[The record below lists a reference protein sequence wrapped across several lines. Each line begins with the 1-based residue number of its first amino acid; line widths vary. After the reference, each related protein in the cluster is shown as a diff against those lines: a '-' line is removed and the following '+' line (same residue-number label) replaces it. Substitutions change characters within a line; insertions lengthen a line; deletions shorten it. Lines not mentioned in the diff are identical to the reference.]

1 MIEQTGRS
9 TIALIGLI
17 TLVAFVTAFIAA
29 IAQQVIFGKTRAWVT
44 SAVAVAVA
52 MAVAWRK
59 K

>member
-1 MIEQTGRS
+1 MIEQKGRS

-17 TLVAFVTAFIAA
+17 TLVAFVTAIITA
-29 IAQQVIFGKTRAWVT
+29 IAQQVIFGKTRAAVT
-44 SAVAVAVA
+44 SAVAVAVS

>member
-1 MIEQTGRS
+1 MVEQKGRS

-17 TLVAFVTAFIAA
+17 TLVAFVTAIIAA
-29 IAQQVIFGKTRAWVT
+29 VAQQVIFGKTRAAVT
-44 SAVAVAVA
+44 SAVAVAVS